1 MHLDQIQKTVVSG
14 FVFRQFPLIGNAHG
28 LSPTWRYAARPVGH
42 VRVTVVE
49 VEQARC
55 QAHGQVR
62 GCHLVVGS
70 VARYVVQEIE
80 QSLQRFPVLV
90 RQKQQHAL
98 HRVRPQ
104 INRYICNNYGTP
116 VIIIVP
122 MFFLYFVDKSLALL
136 RHIASV

>member
-14 FVFRQFPLIGNAHG
+14 FVFRQFPPIGNAHG

-80 QSLQRFPVLV
+80 QSLQRLPMLV
-90 RQKQQHAL
+90 RQKKKNAL
-98 HRVRPQ
+98 NRVRPQ
-104 INRYICNNYGTP
+104 FNRYVCNNYR
-116 VIIIVP
+116 
-122 MFFLYFVDKSLALL
+122 LNL
-136 RHIASV
+136 

>member
-80 QSLQRFPVLV
+80 QSLQRLPMLV
-90 RQKQQHAL
+90 WQKQQDAL
-98 HRVRPQ
+98 HCVRSQ
-104 INRYICNNYGTP
+104 INRYICNNYGY
-116 VIIIVP
+116 
-122 MFFLYFVDKSLALL
+122 L
-136 RHIASV
+136 